1 MKICQYDN
9 NQAGAVVGDRVYPI
23 GQALVRAGHVRGG
36 YTMLEIIDAL
46 ANRPGAMDSIR
57 EVENTGKAVA
67 LSSAKLLAPITN
79 PPAIWCA
86 ASNYKAHQQEMVE
99 RVKSTTASQNL
110 SKEDLMSE
118 FFLKPASSIVGPG
131 GNVILPKVSRHVD
144 FECELCAV
152 IGRTAHKVS
161 AEKSLAHVFGY
172 LILWDLSQRD
182 PWGIGRQN
190 TRNIRKGFDTFTG
203 LGPWIATADEIPD
216 PHNLRFHVDQNGQ
229 TKMTAWT
236 GDMIC
241 NLFDHIPFLS
251 GCVTLAPGTL
261 ISTGTPA
268 GVQRLAPGD
277 RLKGVM
283 QNIGEM
289 ELGVVAES

>member
-1 MKICQYDN
+1 MRLCQYN
-9 NQAGAVVGDRVYPI
+9 HNEAGAVVGSQVYPI
-23 GQALVRAGHVRGG
+23 GEALVRAGHVSRG
-36 YTMLEIIDAL
+36 YSMREVVDAL
-46 ANRPGAMDSIR
+46 ANKPVAIDSIR
-57 EVENTGKAVA
+57 EVEKTGKAVA
-67 LSSAKLLAPITN
+67 LSSVKLLAPITN

-99 RVKSTTASQNL
+99 RVKSTTAAQNL
-110 SKEDLMSE
+110 SKEELMAE

-131 GNVILPKVSRHVD
+131 GNVILPRLSRHVD

-152 IGRTAHKVS
+152 IGKTARKVS
-161 AEKSLAHVFGY
+161 AEKALDHVFGY
-172 LILWDLSQRD
+172 LMLWDLSQRD
-182 PWGIGRQN
+182 PWGIGRGN

-203 LGPWIATADEIPD
+203 LGPWIVTADEIPD
-216 PHNLRFHVDQNGQ
+216 PHNLKFHVDQNGQ

-261 ISTGTPA
+261 ITTGTPA

-283 QNIGEM
+283 EKIGEM
-289 ELGVVAES
+289 ELGVVAEA

>member
-1 MKICQYDN
+1 MKICRYN
-9 NQAGAVVGDRVYPI
+9 NGEAGAVVGSQVYPI
-23 GQALVRAGHVRGG
+23 GEALVRAGHVRSG
-36 YTMLEIIDAL
+36 YTMPEVINAL
-46 ANRPGAMDSIR
+46 ANRPGAMDSIGD
-57 EVENTGKAVA
+57 VEKTGKPLP
-67 LSSAKLLAPITN
+67 LSSVKLLAPINN

-86 ASNYKAHQQEMVE
+86 ASNYRAHQEEMVE
-99 RVKSTTASQNL
+99 RVKSTTAKANL
-110 SKEDLMSE
+110 SKEELMSE
-118 FFLKPASSIVGPG
+118 FFLKPSSSIIGPG
-131 GNVILPKVSRHVD
+131 DNVVLPAISRHVD

-152 IGRTAHKVS
+152 IGRPARKVG
-161 AEKSLAHVFGY
+161 AEKALDHVFGY
-172 LILWDLSQRD
+172 LMLWDLSQRD

-203 LGPWIATADEIPD
+203 LGPWIVTADEIPD
-216 PHNLRFHVDQNGQ
+216 PHNLKFHVEQNGQ

-251 GCVTLAPGTL
+251 LCVTLAPGTL

-277 RLKGVM
+277 HLKGVM
-283 QNIGEM
+283 EKIGEM
-289 ELGVVAES
+289 ELRVVAER